1 MLLFSSYYYNLD
13 TLINIEIIYNNMYPK
28 ISLDSNVFKA
38 LSAKSRVDI
47 LKHLNNRKYTQSE
60 LSQLM
65 NMKVP
70 SVKEHLTE
78 LERAELVQKLDE
90 GRKWKYYQLTHK
102 AKSILRPEQQ
112 QIFIALGVFVLSAL
126 GSGYLFLKN
135 SLGANYASFAEKSAQ
150 VADRAMYASAPMLES
165 SNKVLPTLADSITPQ
180 TSIVAKTGL
189 ISEPNYL
196 LWTLGV
202 VALVALISLVC
213 FMIKRR
219 NLLRLLPN

>member
-102 AKSILRPEQQ
+102 AKSILHPEQQ

-126 GSGYLFLKN
+126 GSGYLFLKD
-135 SLGANYASFAEKSAQ
+135 SFGMSYASFAEKSTLVAQ
-150 VADRAMYASAPMLES
+150 KSITPMLENS
-165 SNKVLPTLADSITPQ
+165 AKPVPMLANDMVPQ
-180 TSIVAKTGL
+180 TNIAAKTGL
-189 ISEPNYL
+189 VAEPNYVL
-196 LWTLGV
+196 YGLGIIAV
-202 VALVALISLVC
+202 VALISLIY
-213 FMIKRR
+213 FMIRR
-219 NLLRLLPN
+219 KKSLRLLPN